1 MSRFSKSDIALLV
14 LATVYIVMPI
24 DLIPELI
31 TGPLGLTDDMAA
43 VAMIAAVVMRSRRT
57 PRHYSC
63 VSIRA
68 PLASL
73 LRNACPRVTLCV
85 TRGSPSS
92 FYSRHPPRQSRVAL
106 RVTPA

>member
-57 PRHYSC
+57 PPAAAY
-63 VSIRA
+63 A
-68 PLASL
+68 PTT
-73 LRNACPRVTLCV
+73 N
-85 TRGSPSS
+85 
-92 FYSRHPPRQSRVAL
+92 Y
-106 RVTPA
+106 PAAHQQ